1 MACSEQKIT
10 NNRILFTEKIILGDE
25 NDSYPMR
32 SCDKGTEGTNGDTER
47 ITRDNRRDGTCQ
59 IGAMVPTGD
68 DDDAMARPRHRSKR
82 ERKSVDYA
90 SDDDADNEDKR
101 ARKKSGTTKKDN
113 KNVLKENGNKD
124 DRNVLKEDG
133 NQGEEEEEE
142 EEKWELKNIL
152 SVKEIKKSNPS
163 MCQET
168 SCTNV
173 ACSVYQSTLDT
184 NGTNEWKICLDCQ
197 EE

>member
-47 ITRDNRRDGTCQ
+47 ITRDNRRDGTSQ
-59 IGAMVPTGD
+59 IGVVNTDHQLP
-68 DDDAMARPRHRSKR
+68 RPPRRSKR

-90 SDDDADNEDKR
+90 NDDDADNEDKR

-152 SVKEIKKSNPS
+152 SAKEIKKLNPS
-163 MCQET
+163 MCQKT

-184 NGTNEWKICLDCQ
+184 NGMNEWKICLDCQ